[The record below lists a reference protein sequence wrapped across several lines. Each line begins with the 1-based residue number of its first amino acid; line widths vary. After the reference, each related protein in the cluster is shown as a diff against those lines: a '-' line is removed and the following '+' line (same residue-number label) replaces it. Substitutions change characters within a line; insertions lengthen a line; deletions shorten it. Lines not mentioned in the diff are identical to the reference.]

1 MTSKE
6 KITSAQTSKNLGETP
21 SYDLGDIDI
30 IRACGMAGQSN
41 PLGLSIWRWRYAGD
55 TREVFKVAEGLIAKG
70 YETRVVYVVLD
81 HLANDVCKVC
91 KGRGYGTIE
100 GAPVLNGEVC
110 VDCRGT
116 GRRPLDGEKEQA
128 LVELIMGLEREIA
141 GNIMRRLAQDLDL

>member
-30 IRACGMAGQSN
+30 IRACGMSGQSN

-70 YETRVVYVVLD
+70 YEIRLVYVVLD
-81 HLANDVCKVC
+81 HLANDVCGVC
-91 KGRGYGTIE
+91 KGRGYGLME
-100 GAPVLNGEVC
+100 GAPVLNGEIC

-116 GRRPLDGEKEQA
+116 GRRPLVGEAEQA
-128 LVELIMGLEREIA
+128 LIEVIAGLEREIA
-141 GNIMRRLAQDLDL
+141 ASIMKKLSTDLDL

>member
-70 YETRVVYVVLD
+70 YEARVVYVVLD

-91 KGRGYGTIE
+91 KGRSYGTIE

-116 GRRPLDGEKEQA
+116 GRRPLVGEEEQA
-128 LVELIMGLEREIA
+128 LVELIMSLERDIA
-141 GNIMRRLAQDLDL
+141 NSIKRRLESDLE